1 MPDGRILFTDLDGTL
16 LTDDRMVSEGNRRA
30 IADALER
37 GNYIAAATGRA
48 VNSAKMIMEELGLTL
63 PGCYMIAFNGSVLY
77 DCAADRILKQ
87 KTAPLAAVKTLFDA
101 AKKAGIYIQTY
112 DEEDVLTER
121 YTKELSVYIGQTG
134 MTYRLVPDTG
144 NALQKEPYKALLISL
159 ENRRVLERF
168 QEEQKAWSAGKLNSF
183 FSSSA
188 YLEYCPAGVDK
199 GAALLAFCD
208 YFGIPKERTVAVGDE
223 WNDVSMLK
231 AAHIGAAV
239 RNAVDAAKE
248 AADYVT
254 VRDHNEDAVAEV
266 IERFL

>member
-1 MPDGRILFTDLDGTL
+1 MPEGKVLFTDLDDTL
-16 LTDDRMVSEGNRRA
+16 LSDDKTVSPKNKAA
-30 IADALER
+30 IQEALSR
-37 GNYIAAATGRA
+37 GHSVVVTTGRPIKSGKN
-48 VNSAKMIMEELGLTL
+48 VVKELGLTA

-159 ENRRVLERF
+159 ESRRVLKRF

-199 GAALLAFCD
+199 GAALLAFCN